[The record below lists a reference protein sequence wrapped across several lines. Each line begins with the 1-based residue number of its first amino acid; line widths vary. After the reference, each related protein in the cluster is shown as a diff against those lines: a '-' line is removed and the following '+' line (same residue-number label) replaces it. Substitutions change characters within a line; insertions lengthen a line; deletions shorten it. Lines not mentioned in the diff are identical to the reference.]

1 VRKVPLARAVQ
12 DYAVRVLQATHPETK
27 EATAQSKKYLRYGAS
42 PRGLQAII
50 LAAKIRA
57 LLEGRYAVA
66 IDDIRAVAAP
76 ALRHRLILNFEGEA
90 EGVKRRRHH
99 RRDPG
104 VDPRDGVSWMALL
117 ATSSPAPATA
127 GAARAAD
134 RSGLFDE
141 RFLRTLEHLHMV
153 SRKVF
158 AGNLRAERRT
168 RKVGSGIEFA
178 DHRTYA
184 RGDDFRYIDWN
195 LYGRLDR
202 LLLRLFEEEE
212 DLHIYILI
220 DCSDSMAIGNPP
232 KMHYA
237 MKVGAALTYVGLAN
251 LDRVAIVPFAAKP
264 LGRLP
269 PSRGKNRIFRVFD
282 FLRGRRHRR
291 PDRRRRGD
299 EGVRQPAQAPRPGGV
314 DQRLLRPARLRGG
327 HQHAALQQVRAV
339 RAAGLRSARGGAQP
353 ARRSGAG
360 RLRDR
365 RAARGDGVQGA
376 ARGLHPR
383 AREVLQGA
391 RDFCTQRAVPFFR
404 THTGLPF
411 DELVL
416 RIFRSGGFLR

>member
-1 VRKVPLARAVQ
+1 
-12 DYAVRVLQATHPETK
+12 
-27 EATAQSKKYLRYGAS
+27 
-42 PRGLQAII
+42 
-50 LAAKIRA
+50 
-57 LLEGRYAVA
+57 
-66 IDDIRAVAAP
+66 
-76 ALRHRLILNFEGEA
+76 
-90 EGVKRRRHH
+90 
-99 RRDPG
+99 
-104 VDPRDGVSWMALL
+104 MALL
-117 ATSSPAPATA
+117 AKKPPTPATA

-134 RSGLFDE
+134 RSELFDE

-282 FLRGRRHRR
+282 FLRTVDIGGQTDVAEAMKAFVSQHK
-291 PDRRRRGD
+291 RRGLAVLISD
-299 EGVRQPAQAPRPGGV
+299 FYDPRGFEEGINTLRYNKFEPFVLQV
-314 DQRLLRPARLRGG
+314 YDQRE
-327 HQHAALQQVRAV
+327 AAPNLH
-339 RAAGLRSARGGAQP
+339 
-353 ARRSGAG
+353 
-360 RLRDR
+360 
-365 RAARGDGVQGA
+365 GDLALVDCETGE
-376 ARGLHPR
+376 L
-383 AREVLQGA
+383 REVTVSKALLDA
-391 RDFCTQRAVPFFR
+391 YTREHEKYCKELEDFCTQRAVPFFR

>member
-1 VRKVPLARAVQ
+1 MSMLA
-12 DYAVRVLQATHPETK
+12 
-27 EATAQSKKYLRYGAS
+27 KKK
-42 PRGLQAII
+42 P
-50 LAAKIRA
+50 
-57 LLEGRYAVA
+57 
-66 IDDIRAVAAP
+66 P
-76 ALRHRLILNFEGEA
+76 
-90 EGVKRRRHH
+90 
-99 RRDPG
+99 
-104 VDPRDGVSWMALL
+104 
-117 ATSSPAPATA
+117 PATT

-134 RSGLFDE
+134 RSALFDE

-251 LDRVAIVPFAAKP
+251 LDRVAILPFSDHV
-264 LGRLP
+264 LGRMP
-269 PSRGKNRIFRVFD
+269 PSRGKNRIFRVFE
-282 FLRGRRHRR
+282 FLRSVEIGGTTNVADAMKTFVGQHK
-291 PDRRRRGD
+291 RRGLAVLISD
-299 EGVRQPAQAPRPGGV
+299 FYDPKGFEEGINTLRYNKFEPFVLQVYDLKEAAPNLHGDLALV
-314 DQRLLRPARLRGG
+314 DCETGEL
-327 HQHAALQQVRAV
+327 
-339 RAAGLRSARGGAQP
+339 
-353 ARRSGAG
+353 
-360 RLRDR
+360 
-365 RAARGDGVQGA
+365 
-376 ARGLHPR
+376 
-383 AREVLQGA
+383 REVTVSKALLEA
-391 RDFCTQRAVPFFR
+391 YTREHERYCKELEDFCTSRAVPFFR
-404 THTGLPF
+404 THTGIPF